1 MNFSLFA
8 TVFVVELIALVIY
21 SLVLVRFRNMK
32 SKQLGQPQNSVAF
45 SNSMLDV
52 MQKFG
57 NAYMG
62 CLVFMAIAGVIL
74 MIAWIVALFIGR

>member
-1 MNFSLFA
+1 MDSSLFV
-8 TVFVVELIALVIY
+8 TVIIVELIALVIY
-21 SLVLVRFRNMK
+21 SLVLVRFRNRK

-45 SNSMLDV
+45 SNSMFDV

-74 MIAWIVALFIGR
+74 MIAWIVTLFIGR